1 MNDTLHRLVN
11 EEKEVQGAGSESV
24 DVDVLDH
31 LVELVTGFTCLGSNL
46 DCSRYCTPEWH
57 CVFYDEETGY
67 YVEAGKSES
76 VY

>member
-1 MNDTLHRLVN
+1 M
-11 EEKEVQGAGSESV
+11 